1 MDMLSLVFTISAIV
15 GGGFLVWLYTK
26 PGKKWLDNLQYILWL
41 RLTEPFLFQ
50 LYILQTRNMFVII
63 LSNRL
68 NSFLI
73 WISFLC
79 IRINRQRL

>member
-15 GGGFLVWLYTK
+15 GGGFLVWLSTK
-26 PGKKWLDNLQYILWL
+26 PGKKWLENLQYILRL
-41 RLTEPFLFQ
+41 RITEPFLFQ